1 MNIYVGNI
9 AHGVTEDELKEAFA
23 AFGEVAS
30 VTLIKDKFTGERR
43 GFGFVEM
50 PGKMQATN
58 AMREMNGKEIQGR
71 SLIVNEARPQRDKRS
86 GGGGGGGD
94 RRHGGGG
101 GGGRGGFGGGGGGGR
116 KGGGGGGRW

>member
-9 AHGVTEDELKEAFA
+9 AHAVTEDELREAFA
-23 AFGEVAS
+23 AYGEVAS

-50 PGKMQATN
+50 PGKMQATT

-71 SLIVNEARPQRDKRS
+71 ALIVNEARPQREKRS
-86 GGGGGGGD
+86 GGGGGD

-101 GGGRGGFGGGGGGGR
+101 GRGGFGGGGGRGGR
-116 KGGGGGGRW
+116 SGVGSLVK